1 MNGIEI
7 SCTTENIVSAFEAA
21 GIVRRFSKET
31 CDNFNEFMPLARVE
45 KRFARFYKDDSFNYG
60 IDNWRIDL

>member
-21 GIVRRFSKET
+21 GIVRHFSKET